1 MFRYTCSSVQV
12 EMVPMSD
19 LPGSQWDIDERF
31 MRHALA
37 EAALA
42 LPEDVPVGAVVVH
55 EGKII
60 GRGHNQRE
68 KLEDPTA
75 HAEIIA
81 LTAAAA
87 ALGSWRLIGCTMYAT
102 LEPCVMC
109 AGALVNAR
117 IERLVYGT
125 MDPKAGACG
134 SLFDI
139 VADPRLNH
147 RMPTFRGILAEE
159 CAQLLRDFFARQRA
173 LGKK

>member
-1 MFRYTCSSVQV
+1 MNIDASTN
-12 EMVPMSD
+12 E
-19 LPGSQWDIDERF
+19 LPGSQWDTDERF
-31 MRHALA
+31 MRQALA

-42 LPEDVPVGAVVVH
+42 LPEDVPVGAIIVH

-87 ALGSWRLIGCTMYAT
+87 ALGSWRLIGCTLYVT

-109 AGALVNAR
+109 SGALVNAR

-125 MDPKAGACG
+125 NDPKAGACG
-134 SLFDI
+134 SLFNI

-147 RMPTFRGILAEE
+147 RIPTCPGVLADD
-159 CAQLLRDFFARQRA
+159 CAQMLRDFFARQRA
-173 LGKK
+173 MGKK